1 MKRLLVLMLVC
12 SVAYSNM
19 RAQVIMKPS
28 EPNTVCAEAW
38 EKYHKGDV
46 LWKTGWGL
54 FGVGG
59 AMGIAG
65 GVTGFITGFYGSA
78 YPPEMRDPKASIAPL
93 TGYAIMGIGCGL
105 FVASIPCIVVG
116 QVQRKKA
123 LEEYNG
129 KCSDQTPL
137 TFSIQSSAN
146 GLGLA
151 MQF

>member
-1 MKRLLVLMLVC
+1 MLMLLVGMTLNI
-12 SVAYSNM
+12 AH
-19 RAQVIMKPS
+19 AQVVMQPSKPN
-28 EPNTVCAEAW
+28 EVCQEAW

-54 FGVGG
+54 FGAGG
-59 AMGIAG
+59 AMAIAG
-65 GVTGFITGFYGSA
+65 GVTGFISGFGASA
-78 YPPEMRDPKASIAPL
+78 QPPEERDPKVYIAPR

-105 FVASIPCIVVG
+105 FVASIPCIIVG

-123 LEEYNG
+123 VKAYNEQ
-129 KCSDQTPL
+129 CADQPPL
-137 TFSIQSSAN
+137 TFSIQSSSQ